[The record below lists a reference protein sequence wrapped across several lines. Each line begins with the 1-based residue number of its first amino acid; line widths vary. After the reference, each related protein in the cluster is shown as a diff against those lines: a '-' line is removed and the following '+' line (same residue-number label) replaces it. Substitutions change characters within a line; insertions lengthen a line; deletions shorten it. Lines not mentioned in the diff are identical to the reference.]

1 MPGGSVEA
9 IKERLNI
16 VDVLRG
22 YLTLQPAGKNFRALC
37 PFHREKTPS
46 FMVSPDRQSWHCFGC
61 ALGGDIFSFV
71 MRYENV
77 EFSEALKILAEKA
90 GIELQRVSTA
100 DYKFFGLLYELNDA
114 AKEFFKRELGASKEA
129 LAYLNERGMKKETID
144 EFDLGWAPQSP
155 EVLNLHLL
163 NLGYAPADIVRAGL
177 ALKTERGAQLDRF
190 RGRIMFPIH
199 NHFGKTVGFTGR
211 VLPKFDDGTM
221 GKYVNSPESPI
232 FNKSKLLYGFWRTKN
247 AIRETGSA
255 FLVEGQMDFLM
266 SYQAGVKNV
275 VASSGTAL
283 TPDHLRV
290 LGRLTEELVISFD
303 SDEAG
308 FAAGERAI
316 DLAQAN
322 DFNVKV
328 VLLRDFKD
336 PAEAA
341 QAGAEHLTTALKEA
355 KAAPEFYFARYI
367 PKKLTGPVTRE
378 ELKGVRAVLR
388 KLKQIS
394 SPVERT
400 SWVKELARRTGL
412 DQKVLSEEMNRLEV
426 RAIEHISDHAIE
438 EAPEKKISRRE
449 LVSQHLLA
457 AALALG
463 ELGEVAD
470 VSSYL
475 PDPHRR
481 AYELLLQGKHSDP
494 EQPLDELLNLVVL
507 QATEQSADVLR
518 ELKRRLSDEYAKER
532 RKELSQKIKF
542 AEANGNDAE
551 LEFAMEELKRLSA
564 HNS

>member
-1 MPGGSVEA
+1 MAGGSVDA

-46 FMVSPDRQSWHCFGC
+46 FMVSPDRQTWHCFGC
-61 ALGGDIFSFV
+61 ALGGDMFSFV
-71 MRYENV
+71 MRYENL
-77 EFSEALKILAEKA
+77 EFSEALKVLAEKA
-90 GIELQRVSTA
+90 GIELQRVSPA

-114 AKEFFKRELGASKEA
+114 AKEFFKRELTASKEA
-129 LAYLNERGMKKETID
+129 GQYIKERGLKKETVD
-144 EFDLGWAPQSP
+144 EFELGWAPQNP
-155 EVLNLHLL
+155 EALNLHLL
-163 NLGYAPADIVRAGL
+163 NLGYVPADIVRAGL

-190 RGRIMFPIH
+190 RGRVMFPIH

-232 FNKSKLLYGFWRTKN
+232 FNKSKLLYGFWKTKN
-247 AIRETGSA
+247 AIREVGSA
-255 FLVEGQMDFLM
+255 LLVEGQMDFLM
-266 SYQAGVKNV
+266 SYQAGVKNI

-283 TPDHLRV
+283 TQDHLRV

-328 VLLRDFKD
+328 ALLRDFKD

-341 QAGAEHLTTALKEA
+341 QAGAEHLFAALKEA
-355 KAAPEFYFARYI
+355 QAAPEFYFARYI
-367 PKKLTGPVTRE
+367 PKKLIGPVTRE
-378 ELKGVRAVLR
+378 ELRGIRAVLR

-400 SWVKELARRTGL
+400 SWLKELARRTGL
-412 DQKVLSEEMNRLEV
+412 DQRVLSEEMDRLEA
-426 RAIEHISDHAIE
+426 RAIEHASEQTIE
-438 EAPEKKISRRE
+438 QVPEKKISRRE

-475 PDPHRR
+475 PDPHRK
-481 AYELLLQGKHSDP
+481 AYELLLQGKHSDS
-494 EQPLDELLNLVVL
+494 EQMLDELLNLVVF
-507 QATEQSADVLR
+507 QSTEQSADVLR
-518 ELKRRLSDEYAKER
+518 ELKQRLSEEYAKER
-532 RKELSQKIKF
+532 RQELSQKIKF
-542 AEANGNDAE
+542 AEANGDDAE
-551 LEFAMEELKRLSA
+551 LGSAMEELKKLSS
-564 HNS
+564 HNP